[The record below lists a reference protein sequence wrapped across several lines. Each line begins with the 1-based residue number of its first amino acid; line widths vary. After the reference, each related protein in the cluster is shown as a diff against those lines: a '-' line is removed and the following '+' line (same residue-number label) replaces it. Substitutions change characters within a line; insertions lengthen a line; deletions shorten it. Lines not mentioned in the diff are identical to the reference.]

1 MIILNTFLYYI
12 LFASIVLI
20 YGIGINKISEFGI
33 SKNLNFIFYV
43 KSILT
48 VFATTLI
55 SWEITQN
62 ILLPLKIIEL
72 APLIIFLVF
81 ICLNSFFQ
89 AIIMIITG
97 KKSTEFSVT
106 YLIILLAIC
115 ESCSIINSII
125 IATACCF
132 ALIILMPLCIAF
144 KSRLLQNGQ
153 KINEKYFSLFFIFL
167 ALLILIAS
175 TVDIIWLNPG
185 VLK

>member
-48 VFATTLI
+48 VYATTLI
-55 SWEITQN
+55 SWEITQK

-106 YLIILLAIC
+106 YLIILL
-115 ESCSIINSII
+115 
-125 IATACCF
+125 
-132 ALIILMPLCIAF
+132 IL
-144 KSRLLQNGQ
+144 
-153 KINEKYFSLFFIFL
+153 
-167 ALLILIAS
+167 
-175 TVDIIWLNPG
+175 
-185 VLK
+185 

>member
-48 VFATTLI
+48 VYATTLI
-55 SWEITQN
+55 SWEITQK

-106 YLIILLAIC
+106 YLIILLILFIK
-115 ESCSIINSII
+115 SISHIRIYYSLNANNS
-125 IATACCF
+125 
-132 ALIILMPLCIAF
+132 
-144 KSRLLQNGQ
+144 Q
-153 KINEKYFSLFFIFL
+153 
-167 ALLILIAS
+167 
-175 TVDIIWLNPG
+175 
-185 VLK
+185 